1 MNHIDTANG
10 YINKL
15 ILPSSPECPLWNRES
30 QIFSKPM
37 KWNYIDGCMI
47 KAVTM
52 LYEVTG
58 DERLLSYADSFMKA
72 FVDENGNI
80 RNYSP
85 ADYNLDNINGG
96 KVLIYLYKKTG
107 DERYRQAYR
116 MLYEK
121 QLAVQP
127 RLDCGNFW
135 HKSIYPYQIWLDGT
149 YMALPFMAEYSLA
162 EDNPEI
168 MDDVMAQLRNVSD
181 IMRDPK
187 TGLYYHGYDETRTMK
202 WADRETG
209 LSREFWMRAMGWL
222 CAALADIYELSPDT
236 ETGQQLSQLLDAI
249 SGWQYDSGMF
259 LQLPARKNMNGNYC
273 ETSGTLLYAYSALK
287 ASRLGVTG
295 SDIRRS
301 GEKAFA
307 AVNEGYIS
315 MNGSGTPVLRNVC
328 LMAGLGGAAGRDGSA
343 EYYLSEPKVEN
354 DAKGIAPYLMAY
366 AEMIKS

>member
-135 HKSIYPYQIWLDGT
+135 HKSIYPYQIWLDGA

-168 MDDVMAQLRNVSD
+168 MDDVMAQLRNVND

-249 SGWQYDSGMF
+249 SGWQDDRGMF
-259 LQLPARKNMNGNYC
+259 RQLPARKNMNGNYC

-301 GEKAFA
+301 GEKALA

-366 AEMIKS
+366 AEIIKS